1 MSYSICSFGKEFM
14 TTAMRQ
20 NDEFRVPERLKGMQ
34 KSNIRQIFDSAL
46 PGSINFGLGQP
57 DLPTATCI
65 REEAKRVID
74 EEPLGY
80 TSHLGLPELREKI
93 VGEYPHLDITKDD
106 CVVTVGSNEA
116 LFCALMTLCE
126 AGDEVLVPN
135 PAFPAYPAIN
145 NLADA
150 KTVLYRL
157 PKEKGF
163 GFDAVEFEK
172 SITDKTRAVIV
183 LSPSNPTGRTLSRGN
198 LQTMAKILEGTG
210 IYAVSDE
217 IYRELYFTDERPA
230 SISEYY
236 EKTLVVGG
244 LSKNMSMTGWR
255 MGWLL
260 GPTDVMKKSL
270 VVHGYNTV
278 CASTI
283 TQRASLTYWTED
295 GKHEEAEAREIYK
308 SRRDLLV
315 KLIDEE
321 LGLNA
326 VSPEGAFYSMLDIS
340 ELGDEMD
347 LVNKFLEHKVITVN
361 GSGFGDE
368 ATGFLRISFCASE
381 DDIRIGVKRMKE
393 ALGA

>member
-1 MSYSICSFGKEFM
+1 MIASEQK
-14 TTAMRQ
+14 
-20 NDEFRVPERLKGMQ
+20 NEFRVPKRLQGMQ

-57 DLPTATCI
+57 DLPTAECI
-65 REEAKRVID
+65 RNEAIRVIN

-80 TSHLGLPELREKI
+80 TSHAGLPELREKI
-93 VGEYPHLDITKDD
+93 VGEYPHLDITADD
-106 CVVTVGSNEA
+106 CIVTVGSNEA

-163 GFDAVEFEK
+163 GFDAAEFEK
-172 SITDKTRAVIV
+172 QITDKTRAAII
-183 LSPSNPTGRTLSRGN
+183 LSPSNPTGRSLSRED
-198 LQTMAKILEGTG
+198 LRTIAKILDGTG

-255 MGWLL
+255 MGWLM
-260 GPTDVMKKSL
+260 GVPAVMKKAL

-283 TQRASLTYWTED
+283 TQRASLTYWTDE
-295 GKHEEAEAREIYK
+295 GKIEEAKAREVYK

-315 KLIDEE
+315 RLIDEE
-321 LGLNA
+321 LGLKA
-326 VSPEGAFYSMLDIS
+326 VSPEGAFYSMVDIS
-340 ELGDEMD
+340 ELGDEMEI
-347 LVNKFLEHKVITVN
+347 VNKFLANRVITVN

-368 ATGFLRISFCASE
+368 AKGFLRISFCANE
-381 DDIRIGVKRMKE
+381 DDIRTGVKRMKE
-393 ALGA
+393 ALAN

>member
-1 MSYSICSFGKEFM
+1 M
-14 TTAMRQ
+14 TEATKQ
-20 NDEFRVPERLKGMQ
+20 NREFRVPGRLQGMQ
-34 KSNIRQIFDSAL
+34 KSNIRQIFDRAL
-46 PGSINFGLGQP
+46 PESINFGLGQP
-57 DLPTATCI
+57 DLPTPECI
-65 REEAKRVID
+65 RNEAIRVIN

-80 TSHLGLPELREKI
+80 TSHAGLPELRERI
-93 VGEYPHLDITKDD
+93 VGEYEHLDLSKDD
-106 CVVTVGSNEA
+106 CIVTVGSNEA
-116 LFCALMTLCE
+116 LFCALMTLAE
-126 AGDEVLVPN
+126 EGDEVLVPN

-145 NLADA
+145 NLAGA

-163 GFDAVEFEK
+163 GFDPGEFEK
-172 SITDKTRAVIV
+172 QITDKTRAAII
-183 LSPSNPTGRTLSRGN
+183 LSPSNPTGRTLSRED
-198 LQTMAKILEGTG
+198 LQTIAKILEGTG

-230 SISEYY
+230 SISEFY

-260 GPTDVMKKSL
+260 GVPEVIKKAL

-283 TQRASLTYWTED
+283 TQRASLAYWTEA
-295 GKHEEAEAREIYK
+295 GKQAESEAREIYK
-308 SRRDLLV
+308 KRRDLLV

-321 LGLNA
+321 LGLKA
-326 VSPEGAFYSMLDIS
+326 VSPEGAFYSMVDVS
-340 ELGDEMD
+340 TLGDEMEI
-347 LVNKFLEHKVITVN
+347 VNKFLENRVITVN

-368 ATGFLRISFCASE
+368 AKGFLRISFCASE
-381 DDIRIGVKRMKE
+381 DKIRKGVKRMKQ
-393 ALGA
+393 ALNI

>member
-1 MSYSICSFGKEFM
+1 MIASEQKD
-14 TTAMRQ
+14 
-20 NDEFRVPERLKGMQ
+20 NFRVPKRLQGMQ
-34 KSNIRQIFDSAL
+34 KSNIRRIFDSAL

-57 DLPTATCI
+57 DLRTAKCI
-65 REEAKRVID
+65 RNEAIRVIN

-80 TSHLGLPELREKI
+80 TSHAGLPELREKI
-93 VGEYPHLDITKDD
+93 ITEYPHLEITADD
-106 CVVTVGSNEA
+106 CIVTVGSNEA

-126 AGDEVLVPN
+126 SGDEVLVPN

-150 KTVLYRL
+150 TTVLYKM

-163 GFDAVEFEK
+163 GFDAEEFEK
-172 SITDKTRAVIV
+172 QITDKTRAAII
-183 LSPSNPTGRTLSRGN
+183 LSPSNPTGRTLSRED
-198 LQTMAKILEGTG
+198 LQTIAKILDGTG

-217 IYRELYFTDERPA
+217 IYKDIYFTDEKPA

-260 GPTDVMKKSL
+260 GVPQAMKKAL

-283 TQRASLTYWTED
+283 TQKASLAYWTEE
-295 GKHEEAEAREIYK
+295 GKREEAEARETYK
-308 SRRDLLV
+308 RRRDLLV

-321 LGLNA
+321 LGLTA
-326 VSPEGAFYSMLDIS
+326 VSPDGAFYSMVDVS

-347 LVNKFLEHKVITVN
+347 IVNKFLGNRVITVN
-361 GSGFGDE
+361 GSGFGEE
-368 ATGFLRISFCASE
+368 AKGFLRISFCASE
-381 DDIRIGVKRMKE
+381 EDIVSGIQRMKE
-393 ALGA
+393 ALEK

>member
-1 MSYSICSFGKEFM
+1 MIPSEK
-14 TTAMRQ
+14 Q
-20 NDEFRVPERLKGMQ
+20 DEFRVPKRLQGMQ

-57 DLPTATCI
+57 DLRTAECI
-65 REEAKRVID
+65 RNEAIRVIN

-80 TSHLGLPELREKI
+80 TSHAGLPQLREKI
-93 VGEYPHLDITKDD
+93 VGEYPHLDITADD
-106 CVVTVGSNEA
+106 CIITVGSNEA

-126 AGDEVLVPN
+126 EGDEVMVPN

-150 KTVLYRL
+150 ETVLYRL

-163 GFDAVEFEK
+163 GFDANEFEK
-172 SITDKTRAVIV
+172 VITDKTRAVIV
-183 LSPSNPTGRTLSRGN
+183 LSPSNPTGRTLSKED
-198 LQTMAKILEGTG
+198 LQTIAKILEGTG

-230 SISEYY
+230 SISEFY

-260 GPTDVMKKSL
+260 GVPEAMKKAL

-283 TQRASLTYWTED
+283 TQKASLAYWTED
-295 GKHEEAEAREIYK
+295 GKREEAEAREIYK

-321 LGLNA
+321 LGLKA
-326 VSPEGAFYSMLDIS
+326 VSPEGAFYSMVDIS
-340 ELGDEMD
+340 EIGEEMD
-347 LVNKFLEHKVITVN
+347 IVNKFLENRVITVN
-361 GSGFGDE
+361 GLGFGDE
-368 ATGFLRISFCASE
+368 AKGFLRISFCASE
-381 DDIRIGVKRMKE
+381 DDIREGIKRMKQ
-393 ALGA
+393 ALSI

>member
-1 MSYSICSFGKEFM
+1 M
-14 TTAMRQ
+14 TATEKK
-20 NDEFRVPERLKGMQ
+20 NEFRVPKRLQGML
-34 KSNIRQIFDSAL
+34 KSNIRRIFDSAL

-57 DLPTATCI
+57 DLRTAECI
-65 REEAKRVID
+65 RNEAIRVIN

-80 TSHLGLPELREKI
+80 TSHAGLPELREKI
-93 VGEYPHLDITKDD
+93 VKEEYPHLDITAND
-106 CVVTVGSNEA
+106 CIVTVGSNEA

-126 AGDEVLVPN
+126 EGDEVLVPN

-145 NLADA
+145 NLAGA
-150 KTVLYRL
+150 KTVLYRM

-163 GFDAVEFEK
+163 GFDAEEFEK
-172 SITDKTRAVIV
+172 QITDKTRAAII
-183 LSPSNPTGRTLSRGN
+183 LSPSNPTGRTLSRDD
-198 LQTMAKILEGTG
+198 LQTIAKILDGTG

-217 IYRELYFTDERPA
+217 IYKDIYFTDEKPA

-260 GPTDVMKKSL
+260 GMPDVMKKAL

-278 CASTI
+278 CASSI
-283 TQRASLTYWTED
+283 TQKASLAYWTEE
-295 GKHEEAEAREIYK
+295 GKREESEARDIYK

-321 LGLNA
+321 LNLKA
-326 VSPEGAFYSMLDIS
+326 VSPEGAFYSMVDIS
-340 ELGDEMD
+340 EIGEEMEI
-347 LVNKFLEHKVITVN
+347 VNKFLENRVITVN
-361 GSGFGDE
+361 GSGFGNE
-368 ATGFLRISFCASE
+368 AEGFLRISFCASE
-381 DDIRIGVKRMKE
+381 ENIRTGIARMKE
-393 ALGA
+393 ALGK

>member
-1 MSYSICSFGKEFM
+1 MSHATQK
-14 TTAMRQ
+14 
-20 NDEFRVPERLKGMQ
+20 DEGFRVPERLKGMQ

-57 DLPTATCI
+57 DLPTPECI
-65 REEAKRVID
+65 RREAIRVI
-74 EEPLGY
+74 EEEQNGY
-80 TSHLGLPELREKI
+80 TSHAGLPELREKI
-93 VGEYPHLDITKDD
+93 ISEYPHLDITKDD
-106 CVVTVGSNEA
+106 CIVNVGSNEA
-116 LFCALMTLCE
+116 LFNVTMTLCE
-126 AGDEVLVPN
+126 AGDEILVPN
-135 PAFPAYPAIN
+135 PAFPAYVAIN

-163 GFDAVEFEK
+163 GFDPGEFEK
-172 SITDKTRAVIV
+172 QITDKTRAAII
-183 LSPSNPTGRTLSRGN
+183 LSPSNPTGRSLSRDD
-198 LQTMAKILEGTG
+198 LKDIAQILDGTG
-210 IYAVSDE
+210 IYAISDE
-217 IYRELYFTDERPA
+217 IYKDLYFTDEKPA

-260 GPTDVMKKSL
+260 GVPDVIKKAL

-283 TQRASLTYWTED
+283 TQKASLAYWTEE
-295 GKHEEAEAREIYK
+295 GKKAEAEARETYK
-308 SRRDLLV
+308 RRRNLLV
-315 KLIDEE
+315 KLIHEE
-321 LGLNA
+321 LGLRA
-326 VSPEGAFYSMLDIS
+326 VSPEGAFYSMLDVS

-347 LVNKFLEHKVITVN
+347 LVNKFLEHRVITVN

-368 ATGFLRISFCASE
+368 ARGFLRISFCASE
-381 DDIRIGVKRMKE
+381 DDIREGVKRMKQ
-393 ALGA
+393 ALNS

>member
-1 MSYSICSFGKEFM
+1 MEATKE
-14 TTAMRQ
+14 TKG
-20 NDEFRVPERLKGMQ
+20 FRVPERLQGMQ

-57 DLPTATCI
+57 DLPTPRCI
-65 REEAKRVID
+65 RDEAIRVIN

-80 TSHLGLPELREKI
+80 TSHAGLPELREKI
-93 VGEYPHLDITKDD
+93 IGEYEHLNLSKDD
-106 CVVTVGSNEA
+106 CIITVGSNEA
-116 LFCALMTLCE
+116 LYDVLMTLCE
-126 AGDEVLVPN
+126 KGDEVLVPN
-135 PAFPAYPAIN
+135 PAFPAYPAMN
-145 NLADA
+145 KLAGA

-163 GFDAVEFEK
+163 GFDADEFEK
-172 SITDKTRAVIV
+172 QITNKTRVAII
-183 LSPSNPTGRTLSRGN
+183 LSPSNPTGRTLSRED
-198 LQTMAKILEGTG
+198 LKEIAKILDGTG

-260 GPTDVMKKSL
+260 GIPEVIKKAL
-270 VVHGYNTV
+270 VIHGYNTV

-283 TQRASLTYWTED
+283 TQKASLAYWTEA
-295 GKHEEAEAREIYK
+295 GKQAEAEAREIYK
-308 SRRDLLV
+308 RRRDLLV
-315 KLIDEE
+315 RLIDQE
-321 LGLNA
+321 LNLKA
-326 VSPEGAFYSMLDIS
+326 VSPEGAFYSMVDVS
-340 ELGDEMD
+340 TLGDEMD
-347 LVNKFLEHKVITVN
+347 LVNKFLENRVITVN

-368 ATGFLRISFCASE
+368 AKGFLRISFCASE
-381 DDIRIGVKRMKE
+381 DKIREGVKRMKE
-393 ALGA
+393 ALGN

>member
-1 MSYSICSFGKEFM
+1 MSTVM
-14 TTAMRQ
+14 QQ
-20 NDEFRVPERLKGMQ
+20 NEKFRVPKRLQGMQ

-57 DLPTATCI
+57 DLPTARCV
-65 REEAKRVID
+65 RDEAIRVIN

-80 TSHLGLPELREKI
+80 TTHAGLAELREKI
-93 VGEYPHLDITKDD
+93 VGEYPHLDISRDD
-106 CVVTVGSNEA
+106 CIITVGSNEA
-116 LFCALMTLCE
+116 LYCALMTLCE
-126 AGDEVLVPN
+126 EGDEVLVPN

-145 NLADA
+145 NLASA
-150 KTVLYRL
+150 ETVLYRL
-157 PKEKGF
+157 PKETGF
-163 GFDAVEFEK
+163 GFDATEFEK
-172 SITDKTRAVIV
+172 KMTDKTRAVIV
-183 LSPSNPTGRTLSRGN
+183 LSPSNPTGRSLSRDD
-198 LQTMAKILEGTG
+198 LQSIAKILEGTG

-236 EKTLVVGG
+236 EDTLVVGG

-260 GPTDVMKKSL
+260 GVSEVMKKAL

-283 TQRASLTYWTED
+283 TQRASLAYWTEE
-295 GKHEEAEAREIYK
+295 GKREEAEAREIYK
-308 SRRDLLV
+308 RRRDLLV

-321 LGLNA
+321 LGLKA
-326 VSPEGAFYSMLDIS
+326 VSPEGAFYSMVDVS

-347 LVNKFLEHKVITVN
+347 IVNKFLANRVITVN

-368 ATGFLRISFCASE
+368 AEGFLRISFCASE
-381 DDIRIGVKRMKE
+381 DDIRTGIERMRE
-393 ALGA
+393 VLTN

>member
-1 MSYSICSFGKEFM
+1 MIAIKQE
-14 TTAMRQ
+14 
-20 NDEFRVPERLKGMQ
+20 NEFRVPKRLQGMQ
-34 KSNIRQIFDSAL
+34 KSNIRQIFDSAK

-57 DLPTATCI
+57 DLRTAKCI
-65 REEAKRVID
+65 REEAIRVIN

-80 TSHLGLPELREKI
+80 TSHAGLPELREKI
-93 VGEYPHLDITKDD
+93 VTEEYPHLDISADD
-106 CVVTVGSNEA
+106 CIITVGSNEA
-116 LFCALMTLCE
+116 LFCALLTLCE

-150 KTVLYRL
+150 TTVLYRM

-163 GFDAVEFEK
+163 GFDAEEFEK
-172 SITDKTRAVIV
+172 QITDKTRAAII
-183 LSPSNPTGRTLSRGN
+183 LSPSNPTGRTLTRDD
-198 LQTMAKILEGTG
+198 LKDIAKILDGTG

-217 IYRELYFTDERPA
+217 IYKDIYFTEEKPA

-260 GPTDVMKKSL
+260 GIPEVIKKAL

-283 TQRASLTYWTED
+283 TQKASLAYWTEE
-295 GKHEEAEAREIYK
+295 GKREEAEAREIYK

-321 LGLNA
+321 LNLKA
-326 VSPEGAFYSMLDIS
+326 VSPEGAFYSMVDIS
-340 ELGDEMD
+340 EIGEEMEI
-347 LVNKFLEHKVITVN
+347 VNKFLENRVITVN

-368 ATGFLRISFCASE
+368 AEGFLRISFCASE
-381 DDIRIGVKRMKE
+381 ENIRTGIQRMKE
-393 ALGA
+393 ALGIEH

>member
-1 MSYSICSFGKEFM
+1 MEATKE
-14 TTAMRQ
+14 TKG
-20 NDEFRVPERLKGMQ
+20 FRVPERLQGMQ

-57 DLPTATCI
+57 DLPTPECI
-65 REEAKRVID
+65 RDEAIRVIN

-80 TSHLGLPELREKI
+80 TSHAGLPELRENI
-93 VGEYPHLDITKDD
+93 IGEYEHLNLSKDD
-106 CVVTVGSNEA
+106 CIITVGSNEA
-116 LFCALMTLCE
+116 LYDVLMTLCE
-126 AGDEVLVPN
+126 KGDEVLVPN
-135 PAFPAYPAIN
+135 PAFPAYPAMN
-145 NLADA
+145 KLAGA

-163 GFDAVEFEK
+163 GFDVNEFEK
-172 SITDKTRAVIV
+172 QITNKTRVAII
-183 LSPSNPTGRTLSRGN
+183 LSPSNPTGRTLSRED
-198 LQTMAKILEGTG
+198 LKEIAKILDGTG

-260 GPTDVMKKSL
+260 GIPEVIKKAL
-270 VVHGYNTV
+270 VIHGYNTV

-283 TQRASLTYWTED
+283 TQKASLAYWTEA
-295 GKHEEAEAREIYK
+295 GKQAEAEAREIYK
-308 SRRDLLV
+308 RRRDLLV
-315 KLIDEE
+315 RLIDQE
-321 LGLNA
+321 LNLKA
-326 VSPEGAFYSMLDIS
+326 VSPEGAFYSMVDVS
-340 ELGDEMD
+340 TLGDEMD
-347 LVNKFLEHKVITVN
+347 LVNKFLENRVITVN

-368 ATGFLRISFCASE
+368 AKGFLRISFCASE
-381 DDIRIGVKRMKE
+381 DKIREGVKRMKE
-393 ALGA
+393 ALGN

>member
-1 MSYSICSFGKEFM
+1 MEATKE
-14 TTAMRQ
+14 TKG
-20 NDEFRVPERLKGMQ
+20 FRVPERLQGMQ

-57 DLPTATCI
+57 DLPTPECI
-65 REEAKRVID
+65 RDEAIRVIN

-80 TSHLGLPELREKI
+80 TSHAGLPELREKI
-93 VGEYPHLDITKDD
+93 IGEYEHLNLSKDD
-106 CVVTVGSNEA
+106 CIITVGSNEA
-116 LFCALMTLCE
+116 LYDVLMTLCE
-126 AGDEVLVPN
+126 KGDEVLVPN
-135 PAFPAYPAIN
+135 PAFPAYPAMN
-145 NLADA
+145 KLAGA

-163 GFDAVEFEK
+163 GFDVNEFEK
-172 SITDKTRAVIV
+172 QITNKTRVAII
-183 LSPSNPTGRTLSRGN
+183 LSPSNPTGRTLSRED
-198 LQTMAKILEGTG
+198 LKEIAKILDGTG

-260 GPTDVMKKSL
+260 GIPEVIKKAL
-270 VVHGYNTV
+270 VIHGYNTV

-283 TQRASLTYWTED
+283 TQKASLAYWTEA
-295 GKHEEAEAREIYK
+295 GKQAEAEAREIYK
-308 SRRDLLV
+308 RRRDLLV
-315 KLIDEE
+315 RLIDQE
-321 LGLNA
+321 LNLKA
-326 VSPEGAFYSMLDIS
+326 VSPEGAFYSMVDVS
-340 ELGDEMD
+340 TLGDEMD
-347 LVNKFLEHKVITVN
+347 LVNKFLENRVITVN

-368 ATGFLRISFCASE
+368 AKGFLRISFCASE
-381 DDIRIGVKRMKE
+381 DKIREGVKRMKE
-393 ALGA
+393 ALGN

>member
-1 MSYSICSFGKEFM
+1 M
-14 TTAMRQ
+14 TIAMQQ
-20 NDEFRVPERLKGMQ
+20 NEEFRVPKRLQGMQ
-34 KSNIRQIFDSAL
+34 KSNIRQIFDRAL

-57 DLPTATCI
+57 DLRTPDCI
-65 REEAKRVID
+65 RNEAKRVID

-80 TSHLGLPELREKI
+80 TSHAGLPELREKI
-93 VGEYPHLDITKDD
+93 VGEYEHLNLTKDD
-106 CVVTVGSNEA
+106 AIVTVGSNEA

-145 NLADA
+145 KLADA

-163 GFDAVEFEK
+163 GFDAAELEK
-172 SITDKTRAVIV
+172 QITDKTRAAII
-183 LSPSNPTGRTLSRGN
+183 LSPSNPTGRSLSRED
-198 LQTMAKILEGTG
+198 LKDIARILEGTG

-217 IYRELYFTDERPA
+217 IYRELYFTKERPA

-236 EKTLVVGG
+236 EKTMVVGG

-260 GPTDVMKKSL
+260 GMPEIIKKAL

-278 CASTI
+278 CTSTI
-283 TQRASLTYWTED
+283 TQRAALAYWTEE
-295 GKHEEAEAREIYK
+295 GKKAEADAREIYK
-308 SRRDLLV
+308 NRRDLLV

-321 LGLNA
+321 LGLKA

-347 LVNKFLEHKVITVN
+347 LVNKFLQNRVITVN

-368 ATGFLRISFCASE
+368 AKGFLRISFCASE
-381 DDIRIGVKRMKE
+381 EKIRKGVKRMKD
-393 ALGA
+393 ALNN

>member
-1 MSYSICSFGKEFM
+1 MEAIKE
-14 TTAMRQ
+14 TK
-20 NDEFRVPERLKGMQ
+20 EFRVPERLQGMQ

-57 DLPTATCI
+57 DLPTPRCI
-65 REEAKRVID
+65 RDEAIRVIND
-74 EEPLGY
+74 EPLGY
-80 TSHLGLPELREKI
+80 TSHAGLPELREKI
-93 VGEYPHLDITKDD
+93 VGEYDHLGLSNDD
-106 CVVTVGSNEA
+106 CIVTVGSNEA

-150 KTVLYRL
+150 TTVLYRL

-163 GFDAVEFEK
+163 GFDAGEFK
-172 SITDKTRAVIV
+172 KQITDKTRAAII
-183 LSPSNPTGRTLSRGN
+183 LSPSNPTGRTLSRED
-198 LQTMAKILEGTG
+198 LKTIAKILEGTG

-244 LSKNMSMTGWR
+244 LSKNMAMTGWR

-260 GPTDVMKKSL
+260 GVPEVMKKAL

-283 TQRASLTYWTED
+283 TQKASMAYWTEA
-295 GKHEEAEAREIYK
+295 GKQAEIEAREIYK
-308 SRRDLLV
+308 GRRDLLV

-321 LGLNA
+321 LNLKA
-326 VSPEGAFYSMLDIS
+326 VSPEGAFYSMVNVS
-340 ELGDEMD
+340 EIGDEMEI
-347 LVNKFLEHKVITVN
+347 VNKFLANRVITVN

-368 ATGFLRISFCASE
+368 AKGFLRISFCASE
-381 DDIRIGVKRMKE
+381 ENIREGVKRMKE
-393 ALGA
+393 ALGN